1 VSMSRQEMEEF
12 LSQAHIA
19 RIATVK
25 RDGSPHVAPVWFLW
39 ESGELIIVT
48 YADSLK
54 VKNLKTDN
62 RVAVVI
68 DISDPGKGVII
79 EGEAEISTDRIEEMM
94 RKVSAKY
101 VKPEELDDYLESLLK
116 VSMLVIGV
124 KPKKIITW
132 DYSKGE

>member
-1 VSMSRQEMEEF
+1 MTKEEMEEF
-12 LSQAHIA
+12 LSEGHIA

-25 RDGSPHVAPVWFLW
+25 KDGSPHITPVWFLW

-132 DYSKGE
+132 DYSKAE

>member
-1 VSMSRQEMEEF
+1 MEEF

-48 YADSLK
+48 YTDSLK

-62 RVAVVI
+62 RVAVAI

-79 EGEAEISTDRIEEMM
+79 EGEAEISTDRVEEMT

-101 VKPEELDDYLESLLK
+101 VEPEELDDYLESLLK